1 MLHGSK
7 PLPEPKCCGAA
18 IFAAQNVGSQVKET
32 VQDNLTKK
40 YL

>member
-1 MLHGSK
+1 M
-7 PLPEPKCCGAA
+7 AA
-18 IFAAQNVGSQVKET
+18 NHYPNQIAVVQQIVAVQNVGSQVKET

>member
-7 PLPEPKCCGAA
+7 PFAEPKCCGAA
-18 IFAAQNVGSQVKET
+18 IVAVQHSGSQVKET